1 MRLFLPVFALVL
13 GTACGA
19 DAPTPSPAPLPGQ
32 GQNGPAVQAA
42 DGAGGPA
49 NNAEVGFGTGETPS
63 LNEIEAN
70 RFELAPGTGVKVGGT
85 LSYKG
90 SKQGAILL
98 QVVTLKSDPER
109 ALRENQQA
117 DKRYVDLLH
126 HQTLNATGA
135 FEVLVPRNTGKVQVI
150 AFLDEHNDGP
160 SSSDAAGIVAVEVG
174 TAAVSGLQLEMS
186 DSPDLGEFVPPA
198 RR

>member
-1 MRLFLPVFALVL
+1 MRFFFPVFALVL

-19 DAPTPSPAPLPGQ
+19 DAPTPSPAPPPNQ
-32 GQNGPAVQAA
+32 GPSGGTAHVA
-42 DGAGGPA
+42 DAAGGPA
-49 NNAEVGFGTGETPS
+49 DNAEVGFGTGETPS
-63 LNEIEAN
+63 MDEIGAN

-85 LSYKG
+85 LSYQG
-90 SKQGAILL
+90 SKKGTILL

-126 HQTLNATGA
+126 HQTLNAAGS
-135 FEVLVPRNTGKVQVI
+135 FEVLVPRNTGKVHVI

-160 SSSDAAGIVAVEVG
+160 SRTDAAGIVAVDVG

-186 DSPDLGEFVPPA
+186 DSLDLGEFVPPA